1 MERESNF
8 CYPPFF
14 INLKKIVYYVRHSRD
29 RIKVNRLKIFSKNG
43 EISGNAKRHDDLEHP
58 FLQMMQQF
66 IKDGKQTEWEKMF
79 KQASEKMLNDEGSE
93 SNGSIGDNLT
103 TKTKPKDLE
112 VGDEFLVVLLLL
124 LKTKKVKI
132 NV

>member
-1 MERESNF
+1 
-8 CYPPFF
+8 
-14 INLKKIVYYVRHSRD
+14 
-29 RIKVNRLKIFSKNG
+29 
-43 EISGNAKRHDDLEHP
+43 
-58 FLQMMQQF
+58 
-66 IKDGKQTEWEKMF
+66 MF
-79 KQASEKMLNDEGSE
+79 KETSEKMLNSEESE
-93 SNGSIGDNLT
+93 SSGSIGDNLT

>member
-1 MERESNF
+1 MLDIQELESKLTD
-8 CYPPFF
+8 
-14 INLKKIVYYVRHSRD
+14 LKYSV
-29 RIKVNRLKIFSKNG
+29 KNG
-43 EISGNAKRHDDLEHP
+43 KISGNAKGHDDLEHP
-58 FLQMMQQF
+58 LLQMMQQF
-66 IKDGKQTEWEKMF
+66 VENGKQIEWEKMF
-79 KQASEKMLNDEGSE
+79 KEASEKMLNDEGSE

>member
-1 MERESNF
+1 MGGNKS
-8 CYPPFF
+8 YSPF
-14 INLKKIVYYVRHSRD
+14 LLTSKVVYYVRYSRV
-29 RIKVNRLKIFSKNG
+29 RIKVNRFKIFSKNG
-43 EISGNAKRHDDLEHP
+43 KISGNAKGHDDLEHP
-58 FLQMMQQF
+58 LLQMMQQF
-66 IKDGKQTEWEKMF
+66 VENGKQTEWEKMF
-79 KQASEKMLNDEGSE
+79 KEASEKMLNDKGSE
-93 SNGSIGDNLT
+93 SNSSIGDNLT